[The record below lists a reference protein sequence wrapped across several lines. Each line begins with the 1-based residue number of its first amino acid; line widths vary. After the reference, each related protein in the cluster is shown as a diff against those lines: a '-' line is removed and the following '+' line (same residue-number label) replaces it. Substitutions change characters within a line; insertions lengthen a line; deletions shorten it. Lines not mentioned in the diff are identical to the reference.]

1 MSSVHIRF
9 PLSSYKCFILEKT
22 LSIYALLHGI
32 ENKKQINLCRL
43 SECVG
48 FTDNSIFHKRSD
60 LISFVTIFTSIES
73 SSLSCS
79 SSTILFN
86 EIRIQAAADM
96 FILSFLSIKLVMCIL
111 SFTKANIPY
120 FLSGMSITADINIH
134 RLFNFASNQ
143 KHLVHTYLN
152 ALFRTKILS

>member
-60 LISFVTIFTSIES
+60 LISFVTIFTSIE
-73 SSLSCS
+73 S